1 MIKRLWIKV
10 TNNATPSWLW
20 WEITRRLV
28 EIWTDTEA
36 NIADYDKVKVIWT
49 SWAGKSQ
56 TAIRYVISNL
66 DNISKVFYFTSY
78 NNDITSGQLKEISS
92 KIKFTQINYRDYSN
106 LQNNYTINT
115 EKLFIDIQKVL
126 ETFWN
131 DIEISNLSEDW
142 KYVEFN
148 WKKFRK
154 KLVPKDSRVIISK
167 QTVFIFD
174 EIHEINKQ
182 GELNKLIEFARPSKR
197 SNNVKYILL
206 EQWRP

>member
-10 TNNATPSWLW
+10 TPSWLW
-20 WEITRRLV
+20 WEITRKLV
-28 EIWTDTEA
+28 DIWTDTEA

-78 NNDITSGQLKEISS
+78 NNDITSDQLKEISS

-115 EKLFIDIQKVL
+115 EKLLMDIKKVL
-126 ETFWN
+126 ENFWD
-131 DIEISNLSEDW
+131 DIEISNLSKDW

-174 EIHEINKQ
+174 ETHEINQK
-182 GELNKLIEFARPSKR
+182 GELNELIELARPSKR

-206 EQWRP
+206 EQWRT